1 MPSAPPSDMAPDDP
15 DTDLD
20 AAVAEFLDAAERV
33 YDEYDDGY
41 VDADSALSLLGDHV
55 STLRD
60 AHEDE

>member
-1 MPSAPPSDMAPDDP
+1 MSDDE
-15 DTDLD
+15 LD
-20 AAVAEFLDAAERV
+20 AAVATFLDATERV

-41 VDADSALSLLGDHV
+41 IDADAALSQLGDHV